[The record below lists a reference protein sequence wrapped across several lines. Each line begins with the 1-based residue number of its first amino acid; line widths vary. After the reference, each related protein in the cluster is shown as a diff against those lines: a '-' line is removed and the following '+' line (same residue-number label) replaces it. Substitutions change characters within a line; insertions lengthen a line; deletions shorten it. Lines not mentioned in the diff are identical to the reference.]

1 MDVEK
6 RGGGKEL
13 LQVRKASSNQIFLLS
28 SLIKSAPDSLLFS
41 LLVASGAA
49 SVPEAGEAALQ
60 SHTSHPGSQGGHEGQ
75 SLAEEKELPTPSHA
89 VHRRVPT
96 I

>member
-13 LQVRKASSNQIFLLS
+13 LQVKTVIILCVVFFFYSIFSDLAVNLCRCRS
-28 SLIKSAPDSLLFS
+28 
-41 LLVASGAA
+41 A

-60 SHTSHPGSQGGHEGQ
+60 SHASHPGSQGRHEGH
-75 SLAEEKELPTPSHA
+75 SLTDEAQPIPSCLTYA
-89 VHRRVPT
+89 VHR
-96 I
+96 